1 MLAALVYWIIPM
13 IYCIRFIW
21 MPIRHNSING
31 GQNMHYFNTEEDDLT
46 VRFEMT
52 MTKPYLL
59 TIYSA
64 LFVVFFIVSVVCYL
78 CMLATRPSGI
88 VDDPR
93 FNVQSHYMVPSVN
106 IHKQEMMKKE
116 IHNSGQDL
124 QIP

>member
-1 MLAALVYWIIPM
+1 
-13 IYCIRFIW
+13 
-21 MPIRHNSING
+21 
-31 GQNMHYFNTEEDDLT
+31 MHYFNTEEDDLT

-64 LFVVFFIVSVVCYL
+64 LFVVFFIVSIVCYM
-78 CMLATRPSGI
+78 CMLATQPSGI

-106 IHKQEMMKKE
+106 IHKQEMMRKE
-116 IHNSGQDL
+116 IHKSGQDL